1 MSSPSFNLP
10 PSPSRKRGS
19 PRVVVGRGRD
29 WWVSGW
35 VGGMEVLEAS
45 IGSIPMVS
53 LVEVKKE
60 EA

>member
-29 WWVSGW
+29 WWV
-35 VGGMEVLEAS
+35 GGMEVLEAS